1 MTTLL
6 AEDTRRAAGQ
16 RWLVRYGLALIALVQ
31 AGLGFGALF
40 LPADPHADMVAMPGM
55 THPVQPGF
63 AGVSWN
69 LALGAGLLCVALYPR
84 LAGVW
89 LPFYCGLTVLLG
101 VVSVSDLFRGL
112 SITGRISTHALSVT
126 GLILLL
132 VIYRRRHGT
141 LDEAHSPTAH
151 PERTR
156 STQASTCQ
164 NKTA

>member
-6 AEDTRRAAGQ
+6 AEDTRRTAAQ
-16 RWLVRYGLALIALVQ
+16 RWPVRYVLALIALVQ

-40 LPADPHADMVAMPGM
+40 LPADPDAGMAAMPGM
-55 THPVQPGF
+55 THPVQP

-69 LALGAGLLCVALYPR
+69 LALGAGLLGVALYPR

-89 LPFYCGLTVLLG
+89 LPFSCGLTVVLG
-101 VVSVSDLFRGL
+101 VASVSDLVRGL

-132 VIYRRRHGT
+132 VVYRRRNGSA
-141 LDEAHSPTAH
+141 LSGP
-151 PERTR
+151 
-156 STQASTCQ
+156 ASRG
-164 NKTA
+164 KTVR